1 MTRSASRAETLEQ
14 LLDAA
19 GLKHPCD
26 LDLLLFFDRH
36 PDALMT
42 SEQLASYVGYEL
54 SQIARSLDLLVQR
67 QVLLRSQTLTHF
79 SRLYRFRADHAG
91 EVLEILKAA
100 TTVEERY
107 QMRRILR
114 QRQVPPT
121 TTSPLSDGAGPAK
134 QEDSH
139 A

>member
-1 MTRSASRAETLEQ
+1 LIRSGGRAETLEQ

-67 QVLLRSQTLTHF
+67 QVLRRSQTLTHF

-114 QRQVPPT
+114 QRQMPPT
-121 TTSPLSDGAGPAK
+121 TTSPLPDDAGSEK
-134 QEDSH
+134 QENSH